1 MNRTPEEMAAEV
13 MAGRSVGRAKTV
25 GAPRDPDNPLMGVT
39 KFISRR
45 EKNKRL
51 RIGPLPEDY
60 EPDVA
65 GYVLDHAADDIRTF
79 ACVKAAKGQ
88 FLVFSRHYEPNE
100 AGVMEPTDKGAFPT
114 ESAPIIE
121 WLRHRIR
128 MGIFTDIYEDVSMI
142 DIPCPEGCGFSAKN
156 TESGRAKIGTHLLE
170 AHYAK
175 GATSVAAPPERSY
188 ALPPE
193 PIASRPMLRDE
204 TAAAAAAKAK
214 AETRERR
221 SQAGKAAYAKAQA
234 QRKEVPD
241 QRQAAA

>member
-1 MNRTPEEMAAEV
+1 
-13 MAGRSVGRAKTV
+13 
-25 GAPRDPDNPLMGVT
+25 
-39 KFISRR
+39 
-45 EKNKRL
+45 
-51 RIGPLPEDY
+51 
-60 EPDVA
+60 
-65 GYVLDHAADDIRTF
+65 
-79 ACVKAAKGQ
+79 
-88 FLVFSRHYEPNE
+88 
-100 AGVMEPTDKGAFPT
+100 MEPTDKGAFPT
-114 ESAPIIE
+114 DSAPIIE

-128 MGIFTDIYEDVSMI
+128 MGIFTDIYEDTSMI

-156 TESGRAKIGTHLLE
+156 TESGRAKIGTHMLE

-175 GATSVAAPPERSY
+175 GATIVAAPPERSY

-204 TAAAAAAKAK
+204 TAAAAAKAK